1 MHMYI
6 ICIQQTFITCI
17 PIYIMLQKINV
28 NMQTSIQFCST
39 ESKAPPPGTRRVC
52 GISPCSPLGCED
64 ALSIM

>member
-6 ICIQQTFITCI
+6 ICIQQTFMTCM
-17 PIYIMLQKINV
+17 PICIMLHMINV
-28 NMQTSIQFCST
+28 NMQTSI

-52 GISPCSPLGCED
+52 GISPCSPLGCKD